1 VHTLKSSSANLGATG
16 LSQHCATLETHAR
29 ASQIQAARR
38 DWPAARSEY
47 ERAIVALKAMSAASD
62 TALSN

>member
-1 VHTLKSSSANLGATG
+1 
-16 LSQHCATLETHAR
+16 LSKHFAALELHGRAR
-29 ASQIQAARR
+29 HIHAARR

-47 ERAIVALKAMSAASD
+47 ERAVQALQSIPVSSE